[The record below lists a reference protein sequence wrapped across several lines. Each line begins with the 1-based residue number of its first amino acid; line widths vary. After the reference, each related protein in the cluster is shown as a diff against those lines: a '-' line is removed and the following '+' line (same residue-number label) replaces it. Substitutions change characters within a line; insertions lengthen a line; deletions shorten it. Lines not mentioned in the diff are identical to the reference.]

1 MQQNKNSTLFPCKK
15 YYYNSTE
22 KGNEYKLIKYI
33 QTLYAENYRALMGKK
48 IKEVQ
53 KKKKKIEIPG
63 SWIRKLSISKMS
75 VVFKLIYEFS
85 VIQTKT
91 PERYLISI
99 NNMILKFICK
109 GKETR
114 ISTLILKRN
123 SLGGFTLPKFKTYY
137 KATVQC
143 C

>member
-1 MQQNKNSTLFPCKK
+1 MLKI
-15 YYYNSTE
+15 TE
-22 KGNEYKLIKYI
+22 HLW
-33 QTLYAENYRALMGKK
+33 GKK
-48 IKEVQ
+48 SK
-53 KKKKKIEIPG
+53 KSKKKKIEIPG
-63 SWIRKLSISKMS
+63 SWIRKLSIGKTS

-99 NNMILKFICK
+99 TNMILKFICK

-143 C
+143 WQTDKYIDGIEHKVQK